1 MRNMVEKTP
10 GILELENEPITRPGF
25 LAGPGTFQF
34 PIKRIKVMGATTKKV
49 TDGDRSVTS
58 NYVECARKLE
68 SQGVTAIMANCGF
81 AHLYQAEV
89 AGAVS
94 IPVALSSLLLVP
106 SAKSLPRGRKVGVVT
121 YDANK
126 LREDHFVAAGWSSAE
141 LDVPVVGIEGSKS
154 WHRLSQT
161 VPDAAPGELV
171 EDVSTAVR
179 RLLKSDPDVGALVF
193 ECTGFPIAAEA
204 VRRDTGLPVVDCT
217 VLGKMLF
224 EISPPRRHD

>member
-1 MRNMVEKTP
+1 MAEKTL

-34 PIKRIKVMGATTKKV
+34 RVKRIKVVGATTQRV
-49 TDGDRSVTS
+49 TSGDRSVTS

-68 SQGVTAIMANCGF
+68 NQGVTAIIANCGF

-89 AGAVS
+89 AAAVS
-94 IPVALSSLLLVP
+94 VPVALSSLLLVP
-106 SAKSLPRGRKVGVVT
+106 FVAKTLPRGGNVGIVT

-141 LDVPVVGIEGSKS
+141 RHVPVVGIEGSKS

-161 VPDAAPGELV
+161 APDAEPAELV
-171 EDVSTAVR
+171 EDVLIAAR
-179 RLLKSDPDVGALVF
+179 RLLKSEPEVAALVF
-193 ECTGFPIAAEA
+193 ECTAFPIAAEA
-204 VRRDTGLPVVDCT
+204 VRRETGLPVVDCT
-217 VLGKMLF
+217 VLAKMLI
-224 EISPPRRHD
+224 EVSPSHNNR

>member
-1 MRNMVEKTP
+1 MVKKTL

-34 PIKRIKVMGATTKKV
+34 PIKRIKVMGATTKRV
-49 TDGDRSVTS
+49 TDGDRSVAS

-68 SQGVTAIMANCGF
+68 SEGVTAIMANCGF
-81 AHLYQAEV
+81 AHLYQTEV

-106 SAKSLPRGRKVGVVT
+106 SIAKTLPRGRKVGIVT

-126 LREDHFVAAGWSSAE
+126 LREDHFVAAGWSSAK

-161 VPDAAPGELV
+161 IPDAEPAELV

-179 RLLKSDPDVGALVF
+179 RLLKSDPDVAALVF

-217 VLGKMLF
+217 VLGKMLV
-224 EISPPRRHD
+224 EISPLRKND

>member
-1 MRNMVEKTP
+1 MVKKTL

-34 PIKRIKVMGATTKKV
+34 PIKRIKVMGATTKRV

-68 SQGVTAIMANCGF
+68 SQGVAAIMANCGF
-81 AHLYQAEV
+81 AHLYQTEV

-106 SAKSLPRGRKVGVVT
+106 SIAKTLPRGRKVGIVT

-141 LDVPVVGIEGSKS
+141 LDVPIVGIEGSKS

-161 VPDAAPGELV
+161 VPDAEPAELV
-171 EDVSTAVR
+171 EDVTTAVK
-179 RLLKSDPDVGALVF
+179 RLLKSNPGVGALVF

-217 VLGKMLF
+217 VLGKMLV
-224 EISPPRRHD
+224 EISPLPHD